1 MSFTESD
8 MQGMEL
14 CSHGERRK
22 NCEKCNASISYK
34 PSDRKFR
41 KAKIAIVCTHGDGR
55 SNCPDCERDLQNRL
69 ASQRTNLESKNEN
82 FRPRMNAWEA
92 DYEIELKARLHSGEI
107 IWYGFEAITLRL
119 ADRTTYTPDFVVMYP
134 DRSIEVVEIK
144 GFLREDA
151 NVKFKVAAELFPFV
165 FLMLR
170 KKKVSE
176 GGGWEYMRSLD
187 GYRKF
192 ANAK

>member
-1 MSFTESD
+1 MNPSEEWLSEQA
-8 MQGMEL
+8 M

-22 NCEKCNASISYK
+22 NCILCLCPNVMTSKELNAAK
-34 PSDRKFR
+34 
-41 KAKIAIVCTHGDGR
+41 KAWLDAMEAQRPNFIKIAQEVIEQSSGKSLKPYR
-55 SNCPDCERDLQNRL
+55 Q
-69 ASQRTNLESKNEN
+69 AK
-82 FRPRMNAWEA
+82 PRGPNKWEA
-92 DYEIELKARLHSGEI
+92 EYEIELKARLHSSEI